1 VVNRGTAIPRSE
13 RSNDCMSRFGIY
25 VASRVIIP
33 NRIEGG
39 LARRE
44 RFPPHFSQD
53 HLQNDSSMAPQT
65 DPLLHGTLVSGF
77 EVDVSH
83 RIDTAH
89 PQPATTGP
97 LDRSGSVR
105 QTSQAVPPPRALSGH
120 SSAVDPP
127 TGPPTGPRF
136 DDATPVDRSAVDRM
150 EQTSPAGRQGSRSPL
165 DLGLIGIAHAEDL
178 LQQIQSLSEDLDAR
192 SATLNA
198 NIAVQERRE
207 RAFRLW
213 AQQRS
218 EELRQ
223 MHAACEQERLRLAA
237 QARRMAHTPTGF
249 TSTP

>member
-1 VVNRGTAIPRSE
+1 MVNRGTAILRFK

-25 VASRVIIP
+25 VASLVIIP

-39 LARRE
+39 FARRE

-65 DPLLHGTLVSGF
+65 DPIPHGTLVGGF
-77 EVDVSH
+77 EVDVTH

-97 LDRSGSVR
+97 VDRSGLVR
-105 QTSQAVPPPRALSGH
+105 QTSQTVPPPRALSGH

-127 TGPPTGPRF
+127 TVPQF

-223 MHAACEQERLRLAA
+223 MHEACEQERLRLAA

>member
-1 VVNRGTAIPRSE
+1 MSAQTAPIS
-13 RSNDCMSRFGIY
+13 
-25 VASRVIIP
+25 
-33 NRIEGG
+33 
-39 LARRE
+39 
-44 RFPPHFSQD
+44 
-53 HLQNDSSMAPQT
+53 
-65 DPLLHGTLVSGF
+65 HGTLVGGF
-77 EVDVSH
+77 EIDATH

-105 QTSQAVPPPRALSGH
+105 QTSQAVPPPKAFSGY
-120 SSAVDPP
+120 SSAIDPP
-127 TGPPTGPRF
+127 TETRPGEPFSF
-136 DDATPVDRSAVDRM
+136 DHATADIAEDSSAEDL
-150 EQTSPAGRQGSRSPL
+150 SASGRLGARSPL

-192 SATLNA
+192 SALLNA

-223 MHAACEQERLRLAA
+223 MQEACHQERARLAA
-237 QARRMAHTPTGF
+237 QARRMALTLPGFSSPT
-249 TSTP
+249 